1 MEVAVGSLVLNAV
14 KAAYGL
20 WKEKKVDA
28 LELTE
33 GAKALLELMQSDDT
47 GHGAVLDVT
56 GLGTADLRF
65 SSPYKTEISGS
76 TTQRVWVELEAKG
89 LVEEHVTRSGKTGI
103 KLTHFGWILN
113 PGTGKVDKVG

>member
-33 GAKALLELMQSDDT
+33 GAKTMLELMQSDDT

-56 GLGTADLRF
+56 GLGTAELRF
-65 SSPYKTEISGS
+65 SNPYKTEIRGS

-89 LVEEHVTRSGKTGI
+89 LVEPYVTDSGRRGI
-103 KLTHFGWILN
+103 KLTHFGY
-113 PGTGKVDKVG
+113 

>member
-33 GAKALLELMQSDDT
+33 GARAL
-47 GHGAVLDVT
+47 A
-56 GLGTADLRF
+56 
-65 SSPYKTEISGS
+65 
-76 TTQRVWVELEAKG
+76 
-89 LVEEHVTRSGKTGI
+89 
-103 KLTHFGWILN
+103 
-113 PGTGKVDKVG
+113 

>member
-1 MEVAVGSLVLNAV
+1 M
-14 KAAYGL
+14 
-20 WKEKKVDA
+20 
-28 LELTE
+28 
-33 GAKALLELMQSDDT
+33 
-47 GHGAVLDVT
+47 LDVT

-65 SSPYKTEISGS
+65 SNPYKTEISGS

-89 LVEEHVTRSGKTGI
+89 LVEEYVTRSGSTGI